1 MTSDLW
7 LILAL
12 VATFGL
18 AIVVA
23 AGETALLRMS
33 SIRAA
38 SLASSGDRRAARV
51 SALLEDLP
59 RVLNAVLLTALLSQI
74 GAATITGVLAQRWF
88 GSFGVTI
95 ASVVLTL
102 LLFVYAEAIP
112 KTFAVRHADRVALAL
127 ARPMTALEFVLRP
140 VVGSLVWLA
149 DLQMPGKGITTSP
162 TVTEDELRRLAS
174 RAAREG
180 EITDEDLA
188 LIERVFRLGDRRV
201 DDIMVP
207 RADIVA
213 VPADV
218 KVDVALAVALD
229 AGHRRLP
236 VYEDSSENITG
247 MVRLRDL
254 VRLPEAKRDLVDVA
268 ALASDP
274 LVVPFSKR
282 VVDLLREMQNA
293 RIHLAV
299 IVDEYGGT
307 AGLVTLEDI
316 AEEVLGSMSEAPD
329 SVAIAPIA
337 EGRWSVDASLPIEDL
352 VDIVDGDLPEG
363 EWNTVAGMVYALA
376 GRVPEVGDEVRV
388 GGYALKV
395 ASIRRRRIT
404 RVEVIRIQPP
414 HSPRSRA

>member
-1 MTSDLW
+1 MTVDLW
-7 LILAL
+7 LTLAL
-12 VATFGL
+12 IVTFAL

-23 AGETALLRMS
+23 AGETALLRIS

-38 SLASSGDRRAARV
+38 ALASAGDRRAARI
-51 SALLEDLP
+51 SALLDDLP

-74 GAATITGVLAQRWF
+74 GAATITGFLAQRWF
-88 GSFGVTI
+88 GTVGVTV

-112 KTFAVRHADRVALAL
+112 KTFAVRHADRVALVL
-127 ARPMTALEFVLRP
+127 ARPLTVLEFVLRP
-140 VVGSLVWLA
+140 VIGALVWFA

-162 TVTEDELRRLAS
+162 TVTEDELRLLAS

-188 LIERVFRLGDRRV
+188 LIERAFRLGDRRV

-213 VPADV
+213 VPADATV
-218 KVDVALAVALD
+218 ELALAVALD

-236 VYEDSSENITG
+236 VYEGPSENITG
-247 MVRLRDL
+247 LVRLRDL
-254 VRLPEAKRDLVDVA
+254 IRLPEAKRDLVQVA

-282 VVDLLREMQNA
+282 VLDLLREMQTA
-293 RIHLAV
+293 RVHLAV

-316 AEEVLGSMSEAPD
+316 AEELVGSMSEAPD
-329 SVAIAPIA
+329 SVPIAPIS
-337 EGRWSVDASLPIEDL
+337 EGRWSVDAALPIEDL
-352 VDIVDGDLPEG
+352 VDIIDGDLPDG
-363 EWNTVAGMVYALA
+363 DWNTVAGLVYALA
-376 GRVPEVGDEVRV
+376 GRVPEVGDEVQV
-388 GGYALKV
+388 GRYALKV
-395 ASIRRRRIT
+395 ASVRRRRIT
-404 RVEVIRIQPP
+404 RVEVIRTKP
-414 HSPRSRA
+414 SD